1 MSANDHDSEMRYRQ
15 LLKTLFSPDVRS
27 NDYGGMAFRSSAP
40 PAGHERLETVLR
52 VFNSTAEIL
61 REFGDERVAIGLQNL
76 VSPNSSDELTFLN
89 DGSVNEVLRLRV
101 IAAMKVV
108 FKDCFLPRC
117 TPQLLHL
124 EEKEGNPLNGTCYM
138 WWEHVPLFGA
148 PDDPARK
155 NIDAAAIDVMKD
167 TLRMPSVAVQESALH
182 GLGHWVLEYPAVV
195 EPIIDDY
202 LKNANIEREELRA
215 YAKKARTGM
224 IN

>member
-1 MSANDHDSEMRYRQ
+1 MTDDFEARLQE
-15 LLKTLFSPDVRS
+15 LFGDPHATRV
-27 NDYGGMAFRSSAP
+27 FRERAP
-40 PAGHERLETVLR
+40 ETRLETALR
-52 VFNSTAEIL
+52 IFEAAGELPS
-61 REFGDERVAIGLQNL
+61 RFGESRVAEGLVRL
-76 VSPNSSDELTFLN
+76 VNSGQSDDLTLLN
-89 DGSVNEVLRLRV
+89 DHKLNEVLRLRV
-101 IAAMKVV
+101 IAAMKTV

-124 EEKEGNPLNGTCYM
+124 DEKEDNPLNGTCYM

-148 PDDPARK
+148 PEDPARK